1 MRSLFKPL
9 LLAGAALAL
18 VTTPFVSGAQAEAEK
33 KNIKVGFVYVSP
45 VGDEGW
51 SYAHDQGR
59 KAIEALP
66 FVETTFLE
74 SVPEGPDAERA
85 FLNLARKGYDVI
97 VGTSFGYMDPM
108 VNVAAQFPEINFLHC
123 SGYKTSDNMTAY
135 FGRMYQARYLSG
147 MVAGSMTK
155 KNEIGYV
162 AAFPIP
168 EVIRGIN
175 AFTLGVR
182 AVNPDAKVRVVW
194 TRTWYSPDD
203 EKKAAEGLLDVGVD
217 VIAQHQDSAG
227 PQEAAEA
234 RGAYSVGYN
243 TDMSAFA
250 PNAHLTAAVWHW
262 NDFYLNMANEVA
274 SGTWKNGT
282 HWDGIETGLVGIAPY
297 GKMVPQEVQD
307 KVNAALE
314 DVKTG
319 KNKIF
324 TGPIKDQDGK
334 ERIPADTT
342 MADNDIWN
350 MDWFVEG
357 VIGTPQ

>member
-1 MRSLFKPL
+1 MRPGFK
-9 LLAGAALAL
+9 ALATL
-18 VTTPFVSGAQAEAEK
+18 AAIALATSAAVPAVAAEG
-33 KNIKVGFVYVSP
+33 KNIKAGFVYVSP

-66 FVETTFLE
+66 YAETTLME

-85 FLNLARKGYDVI
+85 FLNLARKGYNLI
-97 VGTSFGYMDPM
+97 VGTSFGYMDAM
-108 VNVAAQFPEINFLHC
+108 EKVAKEFPDVTFLHC
-123 SGYKTSDNMTAY
+123 SGYKTGPNMTAY
-135 FGRMYQARYLSG
+135 FGRMYQARYLTG
-147 MVAGSMTK
+147 MVAGAMTK
-155 KNEIGYV
+155 KNDIGYV

-182 AVNPDAKVRVVW
+182 AVNPAAKVRVVW

-227 PQEAAEA
+227 PQEAAAA

-243 TDMSAFA
+243 TDMSAKA
-250 PNAHLTAAVWHW
+250 PKAHLTSAVWDW
-262 NDFYLNMANEVA
+262 TGFYVNVA
-274 SGTWKNGT
+274 KSLHEGTWKNGNF
-282 HWDGIETGLVGIAPY
+282 WPGLESGLVNIAPY
-297 GKMVPQEVQD
+297 GPMVPQDVRARVD
-307 KVNAALE
+307 AARA
-314 DVKTG
+314 DIIAG
-319 KNKIF
+319 KLVVF
-324 TGPIKDQDGK
+324 SGPVKDQQGK
-334 ERIPADTT
+334 ERVAAGSVAPDK
-342 MADNDIWN
+342 DLLS

-357 VIGTPQ
+357 VIGTTE